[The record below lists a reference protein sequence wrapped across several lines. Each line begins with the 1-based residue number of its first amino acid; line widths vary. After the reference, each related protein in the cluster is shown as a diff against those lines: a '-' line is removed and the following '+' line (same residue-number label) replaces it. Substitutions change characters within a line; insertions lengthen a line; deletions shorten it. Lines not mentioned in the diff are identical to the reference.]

1 MNIRRHPLWQLTLV
15 RVRELGREPGTMFW
29 VFGFPVL
36 LSIALGLAFR
46 NSGAEPV
53 VVGVLEPA
61 PAALVSDLAQAGIRV
76 QPLPVSLARERLR
89 AGRISLLVI
98 APGPGSAPG
107 LGGVGAIRYRFDP
120 VRPEARLARA
130 AVDQALQRAG
140 GRRDVVAVQDELVT
154 EPGSRYI
161 DFLVPGLI
169 GMNVMSGSMWAVGW
183 VIVNLRVRKLL
194 KRLLATPVRRGH
206 ILVSL
211 ALSRLIVLPFE
222 AASLLIFARVV
233 FGVQIAGSIVA
244 LAVVAT
250 LGSLSFSGLALC
262 VASRAQNSESVT
274 GLMNTVM
281 LPMFV
286 LSGVFFS
293 SARFPDLMQPAIA
306 LLPLTALN
314 QALRAV
320 MLDGATLGGVGRS
333 CAVLAGWGAAGYL
346 VGLRIFR
353 WR

>member
-1 MNIRRHPLWQLTLV
+1 VSLARHPLWQLTLA
-15 RVRELGREPGTMFW
+15 RLRELGREPGTMFW

-46 NSGAEPV
+46 DSGAEPV
-53 VVGVLEPA
+53 VVGVVEPA
-61 PAALVSDLAQAGIRV
+61 PDALVERLSRAGIRV
-76 QPLPVSLARERLR
+76 QRLPAALARERLR
-89 AGRISLLVI
+89 GGRVSLLI
-98 APGPGSAPG
+98 ITPAAASPAAPAG
-107 LGGVGAIRYRFDP
+107 GAIHYRFDP

-130 AVDQALQRAG
+130 AVDQALQRAA
-140 GRRDVVAVQDELVT
+140 GRRDPVVVEDEVVT
-154 EPGSRYI
+154 ERGSRYI

-183 VIVNLRVRKLL
+183 VIVNLRVRKLM
-194 KRLLATPVRRGH
+194 KRLLATPVRRRD
-206 ILVSL
+206 ILISL

-222 AASLLIFARVV
+222 AGSLLIFARLV
-233 FGVQIAGSIVA
+233 FGVGVAGSLGA
-244 LAVVAT
+244 LAVLTV
-250 LGSLSFSGLALC
+250 LGSLSFSGLAIC
-262 VASRAQNSESVT
+262 IASRAQNSETVT
-274 GLMNTVM
+274 GLMNAVM
-281 LPMFV
+281 LPMFI

-320 MLDGATLGGVGRS
+320 MLDGATLLGVGRS
-333 CAVLAGWGAAGYL
+333 CLVLAGWGAAGYL

-353 WR
+353 WS